1 MFELIL
7 NGKFELENP
16 DEFTKEFQ
24 MLLQK
29 FNTEFRGQNAIYK
42 LPDYVD
48 YQRIETEESR
58 DSDIQQ

>member
-7 NGKFELENP
+7 NGKIELENP
-16 DEFTKEFQ
+16 DEFIKEFQ
-24 MLLQK
+24 KLLQEFK
-29 FNTEFRGQNAIYK
+29 TEFRGQNAIYK

-48 YQRIETEESR
+48 FQRIEVEEVR

>member
-48 YQRIETEESR
+48 YQ
-58 DSDIQQ
+58 